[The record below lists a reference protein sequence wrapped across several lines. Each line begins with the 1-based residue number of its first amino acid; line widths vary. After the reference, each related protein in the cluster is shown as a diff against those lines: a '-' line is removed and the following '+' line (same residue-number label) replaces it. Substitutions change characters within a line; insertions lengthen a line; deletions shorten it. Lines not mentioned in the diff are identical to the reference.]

1 MKSIFDACTPRPD
14 IIAGQFNPE
23 VFTASLKQV
32 IEHYRGNN
40 SAISTVYTDPVTFF
54 TEATFPT
61 EGLRNVLQ
69 DVFGRISGDASYPAI
84 HRLETSFG
92 GGKTHSLIA
101 CCHLAHR
108 GSELA
113 GDVKGIIDPK
123 FLPAPGEVS
132 VIGVPGDSLPVH
144 EPKGQKLQPYTLW
157 GEIAFQVGGADLYRA
172 VENDARSAAAPGSN
186 YFETV
191 LGGRKALIML
201 DELAQYAARLEAAQS
216 GGGDQ
221 LAAFLM
227 ALHGYARDRA
237 GIAIVLTLA
246 SQADAFSGQTSRLQ
260 KLIAEVTGSE
270 IEEDEAISI
279 AEKAESSIR
288 SVVARDATTI
298 VPVQASEISRVL
310 AKRLFVSIDTA
321 AASAT
326 AKEYAALYKKS
337 EGLLPEQATRAEFA
351 EQMAAHYPFHPTFTD
366 FLGSKLS
373 QVETF
378 QGTRGVLRVLSLAVR
393 NLWKNKQAIP
403 MIHACHLDM
412 RDARIVS
419 EITGRTGAAD
429 LLAVLNTDVGGV
441 DTSTIEGGRSN
452 AQLADQKNPHPEGYP
467 MVEWT
472 WKTVFLHSL
481 VGRSEG
487 LGSNVF
493 GLTEA
498 DALFAVSFPGLTPP
512 QIATALKEIETSAF
526 YLRHRDGRYYA
537 SLDPSINMALAKIRR
552 ALSGEEVSDLL
563 HATTRKVIKGD
574 GRTFKV
580 YAEITDASQI
590 PDNQDQA
597 LLGLVSLDAQSID
610 PEAFVTTRGPGTPR
624 LQQNLIFLLVPDT
637 VLVKDQQAGELPSM
651 SEAERRAE
659 RSRQRLLDLAKA
671 VLARRKLRAKP
682 SHHGIQPN
690 KITESDFDHRSSV
703 AEQGLLTAVAETYS
717 SLWFPSS
724 SGNVVR
730 KEIKVAAAE
739 GGQDM
744 MNAIREVLLKERELV
759 TSAHITQADILNL
772 GKLFFHQSDHASLDD
787 LHRHFCE
794 RRTWPVLD
802 SRDVLDR
809 IARSGAEHGQWVLY
823 RMGGDG
829 DDRPAQI
836 YSRDIED
843 VPLGLEIR
851 DKGWSLMT
859 IPGAKKRGW
868 MESAAAVDKV
878 KLRSAVESTLGSS
891 GAITLGELREQTC
904 AKVGEVHDPAF
915 QEVVEEILR
924 SRKAVTYQGKK
935 DAKEKPAQLV
945 TGSNAIMLNLKND
958 DVLVT
963 KAVASER
970 GWLETADLRFS
981 LTGEAAKKRLM
992 PILSKLGGFYRK
1004 GAKSTL
1010 TSLNLGDLDLPAGGK
1025 LRLELTGATPE
1036 SLKLL
1041 DEFFEI
1047 LADQVSE
1054 TADTYV
1060 ELEIDQPAEGCALIE
1075 QLKPTS
1081 EK

>member
-1 MKSIFDACTPRPD
+1 MKSIFDACTPHPD

-32 IEHYRGNN
+32 IEHYRGNQ
-40 SAISTVYTDPVTFF
+40 SSLSTVYTDPVAFF

-61 EGLRNVLQ
+61 DGLRNVLQ

-84 HRLETSFG
+84 HRLETAFG

-108 GSELA
+108 GTSLA
-113 GDVKGIIDPK
+113 DYVGEIMDSR

-132 VIGVPGDSLPVH
+132 VVGVPGDSLPVH

-157 GEIAFQVGGADLYRA
+157 GEIAYQVGGAELYQE
-172 VENDARSAAAPGSN
+172 VEKDARSAAAPGAN

-191 LGGRKALIML
+191 LGDRKALIML
-201 DELAQYAARLEAAQS
+201 DELAQYAARLESAQP

-227 ALHGYARDRA
+227 ALHGYARDHV
-237 GIAIVLTLA
+237 GISIVLTLA
-246 SQADAFSGQTSRLQ
+246 SQTDAFAGQTSRLQ
-260 KLIAEVTGSE
+260 RLIGEVTGSDV
-270 IEEDEAISI
+270 EEDEAISI
-279 AEKAESSIR
+279 AEKAEASVR

-310 AKRLFVSIDTA
+310 AKRLFVRIDSA
-321 AASAT
+321 AAVAT
-326 AKEYAALYKKS
+326 AEEYVLLYRKS
-337 EGLLPEQATRAEFA
+337 EGLLPEQATRAEFV
-351 EQMAAHYPFHPTFTD
+351 EQMVAHYPFHPTFTD
-366 FLGSKLS
+366 FLSSKLS
-373 QVETF
+373 LVETF

-393 NLWKNKQAIP
+393 NLWMKKQAIP

-429 LLAVLNTDVGGV
+429 LLAVLNTDIGGV
-441 DTSTIEGGRSN
+441 DTNTIDGGRSN

-467 MVEWT
+467 MIEWT

-481 VGRSEG
+481 VGRNEG

-498 DALFAVSFPGLTPP
+498 DALFSVSFPGLTPP
-512 QIATALKEIETSAF
+512 QIATALKEIESSAF

-552 ALSGEEVSDLL
+552 ALSGEDVSDLL
-563 HATTRKVIKGD
+563 HATTRKVIKSD

-580 YAEITDASQI
+580 YAEITNPEQI

-597 LLGLVSLDAQSID
+597 QLGLVSLDAQSID
-610 PEAFVTTRGPGTPR
+610 PEAFVTTRGSGIPR

-637 VLVKDQQAGELPSM
+637 VLVKDRQAAELPSM

-659 RSRQRLLDLAKA
+659 RSFQRINDLSKV
-671 VLARRKLRAKP
+671 VLAMRKLRSNP
-682 SHHGIQPN
+682 SHYGIQPA
-690 KITESDFDHRSSV
+690 KLAEGDFEHRSRER
-703 AEQGLLTAVAETYS
+703 EQALLTAVAETYS
-717 SLWFPSS
+717 NLWFPSS

-739 GGQDM
+739 GGQDV
-744 MNAIREVLLKERELV
+744 MNAIREILLKERELV
-759 TSAHITQADILNL
+759 TSAHITQSDILNL
-772 GKLFFHQSDHASLDD
+772 GKLFFQQSDHISLDD

-809 IARSGAEHGQWVLY
+809 IARTGAEHGQWVLY
-823 RMGGDG
+823 RMGDDG
-829 DDRPAQI
+829 DDRPAQL
-836 YSRDIED
+836 YSRDVED

-851 DKGWSLMT
+851 EKGWSLMT

-868 MESAAAVDKV
+868 MESATVLDKV
-878 KLRSAVESTLGSS
+878 KVRSVMESALSS
-891 GAITLGELREQTC
+891 NGAITIRELREETS
-904 AKVGEVHDPAF
+904 AKVGDVSEPAF
-915 QEVVEEILR
+915 QEIVEEMLR
-924 SRKAVTYQGKK
+924 SKKAVSYHGSK
-935 DAKEKPAQLV
+935 DSPEKPAQLV
-945 TGSNAIMLNLKND
+945 TGSNAVILNLKND
-958 DVLVT
+958 DVLLT

-970 GWLETADLRFS
+970 GWLERADLRFA
-981 LTGEAAKKRLM
+981 LTGDSAKHRLM
-992 PILSKLGGFYRK
+992 PILAKLGGFYRK
-1004 GAKSTL
+1004 GAKSTIN
-1010 TSLNLGDLDLPAGGK
+1010 TLNLGDLDLPAGGK
-1025 LRLELTGATPE
+1025 LRIELTDATPE
-1036 SLKLL
+1036 SMKLL

-1047 LADQVSE
+1047 LADQVRPS
-1054 TADTYV
+1054 ADTFA
-1060 ELEIDQPAEGCALIE
+1060 ELEIDEPADGCALIE
-1075 QLKPTS
+1075 QLKPS
-1081 EK
+1081 GEQ